1 MIGFVGFD
9 ADIERIM
16 DEVTGRFGHKYTRDK
31 LQQEFYQLR
40 QEKGEKLQ
48 VFAGRLES
56 IYQQLHEKLPEQFN
70 QKQLKDHLFY
80 GINQSL

>member
-1 MIGFVGFD
+1 MGFD

-16 DEVTGRFGHKYTRDK
+16 DEVSGRFGCKYMGDK

-40 QEKGEKLQ
+40 QEKGEKIR

-56 IYQQLHEKLPEQFN
+56 IYQHLHKKTTEAVQQEPT
-70 QKQLKDHLFY
+70 
-80 GINQSL
+80 